1 MANIIHKKE
10 YELVRLISGLGIEA
24 HITRVIGSGKMHFHW
39 HKELEFVQVV
49 DGPVTMHTE
58 DESVLLGQG
67 DIFIVNTNEPHC
79 FQKTGVANDI
89 LVLQIPL
96 KHFHAYYPEIVSCRF
111 YDRHLKNSASPA
123 FRRMAG
129 YIARIFKSLAQKE
142 EGYQLAVMGLVNLL
156 ALHTIRTVAH
166 ESVSEE
172 RRMADSRNLHRLSRI
187 TSAIQDRYADGITL
201 EEIAQQ
207 EGISKHYASHFI
219 HKHLGLSFQ
228 QYVRRLRLEKAV
240 DLLLRTDKKK
250 LDICLESG
258 FSDYRYLCR
267 AFAGEYGCTPAAFR
281 EKHKAV
287 RHRAQR
293 ADEAFHDQYIIIADQ
308 EAYDIYFGYLEQNG
322 YGDDINLL

>member
-24 HITRVIGSGKMHFHW
+24 HITRVNGSGKMHFHW

-96 KHFHAYYPEIVSCRF
+96 KHFQAYYPEIVSCRF
-111 YDRHLKNSASPA
+111 HDRHLKNSASPA
-123 FRRMAG
+123 F
-129 YIARIFKSLAQKE
+129 
-142 EGYQLAVMGLVNLL
+142 
-156 ALHTIRTVAH
+156 
-166 ESVSEE
+166 

-201 EEIAQQ
+201 EEIARQ

-219 HKHLGLSFQ
+219 HKHLGLSFR